1 MIARSWRGRT
11 TIANQNAYID
21 HFRTNV
27 LPELREIDG
36 FVGATLLKEES
47 SGEVAFLVLTQWK
60 SKDAIRAFAGA
71 DALVRRDGAAL
82 GRRGFGPRHL
92 SRAAHTWQEL
102 KMSRAFVN
110 EDAGGRDSPLRR
122 FVLPDRDDPG
132 YDEAAALA
140 LLEGAAE
147 GDTESAEVATGYY
160 WGERKLRPYV
170 ERALERAREARDEAA
185 IRAAERFL
193 R

>member
-1 MIARSWRGRT
+1 
-11 TIANQNAYID
+11 
-21 HFRTNV
+21 
-27 LPELREIDG
+27 
-36 FVGATLLKEES
+36 
-47 SGEVAFLVLTQWK
+47 
-60 SKDAIRAFAGA
+60 
-71 DALVRRDGAAL
+71 
-82 GRRGFGPRHL
+82 
-92 SRAAHTWQEL
+92 
-102 KMSRAFVN
+102 MSRAFVN

-132 YDEAAALA
+132 FDEAAALA

-160 WGERKLRPYV
+160 WGEPKLRPYV
-170 ERALERAREARDEAA
+170 ERARAPARTAGEEDA